1 MSNIAF
7 LVDISQCS
15 DTGLCR
21 ANNFIV
27 IVDYNGDYYLC
38 KEWSLDYNYFLLNDA
53 DPYEEGTKVV
63 YFDEVTS
70 FKIIDA
76 F

>member
-7 LVDISQCS
+7 LVDISQRS
-15 DTGLCR
+15 DTGLCS

-27 IVDYNGDYYLC
+27 IVDYNDDYYLC

-53 DPYEEGTKVV
+53 DPYEEGVKFVC
-63 YFDEVTS
+63 FEEVTS